1 MSDGDQRA
9 RSDAITTLT
18 RAAMLVFAAWA
29 LFLLWALDR
38 VRRTGAT
45 RFAGV
50 WTQRL
55 EALAF
60 ITFPPNAPVLFLAA
74 SAAAAATWLAGPTQ
88 SLELAILLRLIR
100 WSANAMIIIAVASSI
115 SILATDVGG
124 PDERAT
130 FVFRLGGALIAGA
143 TSYLCLA
150 AGRTAPGG

>member
-1 MSDGDQRA
+1 
-9 RSDAITTLT
+9 
-18 RAAMLVFAAWA
+18 MLIYAAWA

-60 ITFPPNAPVLFLAA
+60 ITFPPNVPVLFLAA
-74 SAAAAATWLAGPTQ
+74 AAAATATWVAGPTQ

-100 WSANAMIIIAVASSI
+100 WSANAMVVISVASSI
-115 SILATDVGG
+115 SILVTDVEG

-130 FVFRLGGALIAGA
+130 FVFRLAGALFAAA

>member
-1 MSDGDQRA
+1 M
-9 RSDAITTLT
+9 LT
-18 RAAMLVFAAWA
+18 RVSMLVYATWA

-55 EALAF
+55 EALSF
-60 ITFPPNAPVLFLAA
+60 ITLPPNAPVLFAAAA
-74 SAAAAATWLAGPTQ
+74 SAAAATWAAGPTQ

-100 WSANAMIIIAVASSI
+100 WSANAMIVLAVASSI
-115 SILATDVGG
+115 SILVTDVEG

-130 FVFRLGGALIAGA
+130 FVFRLGGALFAGS